1 MKAFGIQI
9 NLRSL
14 PVLYLACIPIA
25 FLLLRQSYPSFW
37 PSISTRSI
45 SVFLEIGFILLA
57 TPYVCTLREWN
68 VSRKYLLII
77 TFWIG
82 LAGLSTL
89 LGDYPWAGSIRWFE
103 LIVNFIFGL
112 FIYLLIQKMPKYKT
126 TIIHSLII
134 SLLFVLVIYLG
145 AWFALDDPYNYEWVG
160 SAPFF
165 NNIRHFG
172 YFIATVLPLGYW
184 LLERKVDNKKT
195 TYISL
200 TYLSLAWALLFWTG
214 GRGALLG
221 VIFATACY
229 FIISP
234 KNIKWV
240 ITSIILGGILSQFF
254 LVKSGS
260 LNLFHALSWWSINDK
275 DVDLNNISANRI
287 KIYIDSLTFWWN
299 NSPVLGTGA
308 DAFRFIK
315 PSINGISQPHSVL
328 IQLIFSYGIVG
339 LLIPAGLF
347 IALTFSQ
354 IRSKKIDNKII
365 YLCVLSAAVHA
376 LTDGVFYHAYSLL
389 ILSILIAISI
399 PVTRKISP
407 SYFKP
412 CLSLVCIS
420 AIIYLIFTA
429 QVIQS
434 KDEFKSS
441 SWIQW
446 NMKYPFYFSPENWLE
461 NSNEIKKDKL
471 INFSLSHSENKCY
484 FYTRHSNPTEEMLE
498 QYCR

>member
-45 SVFLEIGFILLA
+45 SVFLEIGFILLV
-57 TPYVCTLREWN
+57 TPYIYTLKEWN

-77 TFWIG
+77 SFWIS
-82 LAGLSTL
+82 LAGSSTL
-89 LGDYPWAGSIRWFE
+89 LSDYPWAGSIRWLE
-103 LIVNFIFGL
+103 LIVNLIFGL
-112 FIYLLIQKMPKYKT
+112 FIYLFIQNMPEYKS
-126 TIIHSLII
+126 TIIKSLII
-134 SLLFVLVIYLG
+134 SLLFTLIFYIG
-145 AWFALDDPYNYEWVG
+145 AWFALEDPYNYDWVG

-184 LLERKVDNKKT
+184 LLENKTDNTKRYT
-195 TYISL
+195 AL
-200 TYLSLAWALLFWTG
+200 TYLSCAWALLFWTG

-221 VIFATACY
+221 VIFVTLWY
-229 FIISP
+229 FIVSP

-240 ITSIILGGILSQFF
+240 IFSIILGGVLSQFF
-254 LVKSGS
+254 IVKSGS
-260 LNLFHALSWWSINDK
+260 LNLFHALSLLTAGQGNA
-275 DVDLNNISANRI
+275 DLNSISSNRI
-287 KIYIDSLTFWWN
+287 GIYIDSLNYWWN
-299 NSPVLGTGA
+299 NSPVLGMGA
-308 DAFRFIK
+308 DAFRYIK
-315 PSINGISQPHSVL
+315 PSISGISQPHSILV
-328 IQLIFSYGIVG
+328 QLVFSYGIIG
-339 LLIPAGLF
+339 ILIPLGLF
-347 IALTFSQ
+347 IALTFRQLQSDT
-354 IRSKKIDNKII
+354 KDNKII
-365 YLCVLSAAVHA
+365 YLCILSAAIHA

>member
-1 MKAFGIQI
+1 MIAFGIQL

-14 PVLYLACIPIA
+14 PALYLACIPIA
-25 FLLLRQSYPSFW
+25 FLLLRQSYPNFW

-45 SVFLEIGFILLA
+45 SVFLEIGFILLV
-57 TPYVCTLREWN
+57 TPYIYTLKEWN

-77 TFWIG
+77 SLWIS

-103 LIVNFIFGL
+103 LIVNLMFGL
-112 FIYLLIQKMPKYKT
+112 FIYLFIQNMPEYKS
-126 TIIHSLII
+126 TILKSLII
-134 SLLFVLVIYLG
+134 SLMFALIFYIG
-145 AWFALDDPYNYEWVG
+145 AWFALEDPYNYNWVG

-184 LLERKVDNKKT
+184 LLEHKTDNT
-195 TYISL
+195 TRYAAL
-200 TYLSLAWALLFWTG
+200 PYLSCAWALLFWTG

-221 VIFATACY
+221 VVIATLWY

-240 ITSIILGGILSQFF
+240 IFSIILGGFLSQFF
-254 LVKSGS
+254 IVKSGS
-260 LNLFHALSWWSINDK
+260 LNLFHALSIFTAGQENS
-275 DVDLNNISANRI
+275 DLNSISANRI
-287 KIYIDSLTFWWN
+287 SIYIDSLNYWWN
-299 NSPVLGTGA
+299 NSPLLGTGA
-308 DAFRFIK
+308 DAFRYIK
-315 PSINGISQPHSVL
+315 PSIDGISQPHSILV
-328 IQLIFSYGIVG
+328 QLLFSYGVIG
-339 LLIPAGLF
+339 LLIPTGLF
-347 IALTFSQ
+347 ITLTFRQ
-354 IRSKKIDNKII
+354 FKLNKIDNKVI
-365 YLCVLSAAVHA
+365 YLCIVSAATHA

-389 ILSILIAISI
+389 ILSILISLSI
-399 PVTRKISP
+399 PAVRKKSP
-407 SYFKP
+407 SYFKS
-412 CLSLVCIS
+412 CLLLVCMS
-420 AIIYLIFTA
+420 ALTYLVFTA
-429 QVIQS
+429 QVTQS
-434 KDEFKSS
+434 KDEFKSN

-461 NSNEIKKDKL
+461 KSTEIKKYEL

-484 FYTRHSNPTEEMLE
+484 FYTRSSNTTEENLE